1 MQLSLF
7 ITGLKSESKRTGIF
21 ENSWYILWSPKR
33 KTERRKD
40 YTDRG
45 FWNGKSTQVQCSR
58 SGWPWPYQLSR
69 KINFFKKN
77 NSFPKIC
84 NLVYNMVNF
93 FMLQCNR
100 NIVLL
105 VRNVVNCILEI
116 YLFKISRN
124 PLDIRSSHFGCLYS
138 LFLTG
143 PSFICFL
150 LALWPAFILCLHWD
164 VQIWGM
170 GPGNIS
176 PASKFLSAEK
186 KSIVIGCHTVNKKL
200 YLNFQ
205 TIQRKKKI

>member
-1 MQLSLF
+1 MKIPDTYYEALREKLKDAK
-7 ITGLKSESKRTGIF
+7 ITLTEDFEMVSRPRPSAAGLVGHGRTNF
-21 ENSWYILWSPKR
+21 QEKY
-33 KTERRKD
+33 
-40 YTDRG
+40 
-45 FWNGKSTQVQCSR
+45 F
-58 SGWPWPYQLSR
+58 
-69 KINFFKKN
+69 FFKKN

-124 PLDIRSSHFGCLYS
+124 PLDTRSSHFGCLYS

-150 LALWPAFILCLHWD
+150 LAL
-164 VQIWGM
+164 
-170 GPGNIS
+170 
-176 PASKFLSAEK
+176 
-186 KSIVIGCHTVNKKL
+186 
-200 YLNFQ
+200 
-205 TIQRKKKI
+205 